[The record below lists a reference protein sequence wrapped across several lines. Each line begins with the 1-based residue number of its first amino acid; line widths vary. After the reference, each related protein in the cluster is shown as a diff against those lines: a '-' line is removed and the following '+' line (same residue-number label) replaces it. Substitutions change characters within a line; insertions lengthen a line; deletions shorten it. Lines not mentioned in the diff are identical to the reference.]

1 MQYLRRFGVGQTAK
15 TMAAL
20 YLLVMAVIAVIAIP
34 IVPLFRPDY
43 GPLGGVGFVVFI
55 VIAPFLYAAIAFV
68 MTAVVTSIYNL
79 VASKVGG
86 IEIELGDSA
95 R

>member
-15 TMAAL
+15 TMAVL
-20 YLLVMAVIAVIAIP
+20 YFLVMAVIAVIAIP
-34 IVPLFRPDY
+34 VVLLFRPDY

-55 VIAPFLYAAIAFV
+55 VIAPFLYAGIAFV
-68 MTAVVTSIYNL
+68 MTAVVTSIYNFA
-79 VASKVGG
+79 ASKVGG